1 MSSSSL
7 FFFFFGCHCCYTVVY
22 QCELESPFLVG
33 LVFVVTS
40 RQRDEL
46 LYKEMNLGKK
56 FINDERKMYL
66 IYVILLFRKKKYNLF
81 SVLFSYRFCNYYY
94 YCFVFVALIHSTVT
108 LLVFWLSFIYVKEI
122 LYFSSHILKN
132 NIFFFFFSKV

>member
-66 IYVILLFRKKKYNLF
+66 IYVILLFRKKKIICLVYSFLIDF
-81 SVLFSYRFCNYYY
+81 VIIIIIVLF
-94 YCFVFVALIHSTVT
+94 
-108 LLVFWLSFIYVKEI
+108 LLL
-122 LYFSSHILKN
+122 
-132 NIFFFFFSKV
+132 